1 MPELPWGVVPKPAF
15 VREDGRGR
23 FEELINAGRW
33 ESLIHGSMRRGSV
46 LGHHYHAHTI
56 VCYWL
61 LDGRARIVTVDVTT
75 RAREEHALQAGQGF
89 VFRPS
94 EARTI
99 EHLEDSRFV
108 MLKSHRF
115 DPAAPDL
122 IEYRVS

>member
-1 MPELPWGVVPKPAF
+1 MQEVAYGLVEKPAF
-15 VREDGRGR
+15 VRRDARGA
-23 FEELINAGRW
+23 FEELVTMGRW
-33 ESLIHGSMRRGSV
+33 ESLIHGVMKRGAV

-61 LDGRARIVTVDVTT
+61 LDGRARITTVDVKTK
-75 RAREEHALQAGQGF
+75 ARHERSIRAGQGF

-94 EARTI
+94 EARAI

-122 IEYRVS
+122 IEYQVT

>member
-1 MPELPWGVVPKPAF
+1 MQDVAWGLVAKPTF
-15 VREDGRGR
+15 VRADARGT
-23 FEELINAGRW
+23 FEELVNTGRW
-33 ESLIHGSMRRGSV
+33 ESLIHGVMKRGSV
-46 LGHHYHAHTI
+46 LGHHYHARTT

-61 LDGRARIVTVDVTT
+61 LAGSARITTVDVKTKVRQE
-75 RAREEHALQAGQGF
+75 RAIRAGQGF
-89 VFRPS
+89 MFRPS

-122 IEYRVS
+122 IEYQVT